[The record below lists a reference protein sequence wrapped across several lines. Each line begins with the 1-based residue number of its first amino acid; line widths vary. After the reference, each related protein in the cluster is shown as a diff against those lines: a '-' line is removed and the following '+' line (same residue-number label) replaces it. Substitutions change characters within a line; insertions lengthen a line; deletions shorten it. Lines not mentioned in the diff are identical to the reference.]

1 MVGTRFLWWGGGTE
15 TDLSIATGN
24 NAYVRQFSSTCRQ
37 PESVAVPAD
46 IETSCGVCSA
56 RAACKY

>member
-1 MVGTRFLWWGGGTE
+1 MVGTRFLWWGGELRRIYLSLSE
-15 TDLSIATGN
+15 TMRTCDNSLH
-24 NAYVRQFSSTCRQ
+24 TCRQ
-37 PESVAVPAD
+37 PESVAVPDD